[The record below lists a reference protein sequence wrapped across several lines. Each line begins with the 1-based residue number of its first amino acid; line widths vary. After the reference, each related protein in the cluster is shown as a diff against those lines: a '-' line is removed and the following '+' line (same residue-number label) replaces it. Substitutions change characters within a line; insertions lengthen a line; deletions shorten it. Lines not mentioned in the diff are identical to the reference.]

1 MSPTRRSG
9 LGKGLSSLIPADVKS
24 DGSTFREIDVDTVV
38 PNRYQPR
45 DHFDEETLSSLA
57 ASIAEVGVIQ
67 PIVVRATDEGYELI
81 AGERRWRA
89 ARRANLPSIPAI
101 VRDSDDLGSL
111 ETAVVENLH
120 RQDLNAL
127 EEAAAYQ
134 QLIEDFSFTQEQ
146 VATRVGR
153 SRSAVANTIRLLQL
167 PGSVQRLVI
176 EGQLSAGHA
185 RALLATADQAEQER
199 VAQLIVRERLTV
211 RETEELLRGGDA
223 DEVDDDNVGND
234 TGAGKT
240 KPSSKTAG
248 ETKDAGVL
256 ELEELLAS
264 RLETRVKVQLGKGPG
279 RLVIDFADLTD
290 LERIYRV
297 ITPPGTTVCAKCVTF
312 VTQTCLWKNL
322 GVNGGH
328 PLEDPGDTSG
338 QWLVGS
344 KDRPIAPAGECVAE
358 RQRQCRHSLDHA
370 RGFANATP
378 HGRHACLA

>member
-1 MSPTRRSG
+1 VSPTRRSG
-9 LGKGLSSLIPADVKS
+9 LGKGLSSLIPADVET
-24 DGSTFREIDVDTVV
+24 DGSTFREIDIDAVV

-67 PIVVRATDEGYELI
+67 PIVVRSTDEGYELI

-89 ARRANLPSIPAI
+89 ARRANLPSIPALI
-101 VRDSDDLGSL
+101 RDSDDLGSL

-134 QLIEDFSFTQEQ
+134 QLIEDFDLTQEE

-153 SRSAVANTIRLLQL
+153 SRSSVANTIRLLQL
-167 PGSVQRLVI
+167 SGSVQRLVI

-185 RALLATADQAEQER
+185 RALLAAPDHAEQER
-199 VAQLIVRERLTV
+199 LAQQIVSERLTV
-211 RETEELLRGGDA
+211 REIENLLRDGELTDDA
-223 DEVDDDNVGND
+223 DDDEESSDGKR
-234 TGAGKT
+234 AGKR

-248 ETKDAGVL
+248 GTKDAGVL

-279 RLVIDFADLTD
+279 RLVIDFADLND

-297 ITPPGTTVCAKCVTF
+297 ITPPGTTT
-312 VTQTCLWKNL
+312 
-322 GVNGGH
+322 
-328 PLEDPGDTSG
+328 
-338 QWLVGS
+338 
-344 KDRPIAPAGECVAE
+344 
-358 RQRQCRHSLDHA
+358 
-370 RGFANATP
+370 
-378 HGRHACLA
+378 

>member
-9 LGKGLSSLIPADVKS
+9 LGKGLSSLIPADVET
-24 DGSTFREIDVDTVV
+24 DGSTFREIDVDAVV

-101 VRDSDDLGSL
+101 IRDSDDLGSL

-134 QLIEDFSFTQEQ
+134 QLIEDFNFTQEQ
-146 VATRVGR
+146 VAKRVGR
-153 SRSAVANTIRLLQL
+153 SRSAVANMIRLLHL
-167 PGSVQRLVI
+167 PGAVQRLVI

-185 RALLATADQAEQER
+185 RALLATADPAEQER
-199 VAQLIVRERLTV
+199 VAQRIVREQLTV
-211 RETEELLRGGDA
+211 RETEELLRGEDAGEADGDDA
-223 DEVDDDNVGND
+223 GTD

-279 RLVIDFADLTD
+279 RLVIDFADLSD

-297 ITPPGTTVCAKCVTF
+297 ITPPGTTT
-312 VTQTCLWKNL
+312 
-322 GVNGGH
+322 
-328 PLEDPGDTSG
+328 
-338 QWLVGS
+338 
-344 KDRPIAPAGECVAE
+344 
-358 RQRQCRHSLDHA
+358 
-370 RGFANATP
+370 
-378 HGRHACLA
+378 

>member
-9 LGKGLSSLIPADVKS
+9 LGKGLSSLIPADVET
-24 DGSTFREIDVDTVV
+24 DGSTFREINVDAVV

-101 VRDSDDLGSL
+101 IRDSDDLGSL

-134 QLIEDFSFTQEQ
+134 QLIEDFNFTQEQ

-167 PGSVQRLVI
+167 PGAVQRLVI

-185 RALLATADQAEQER
+185 RALLATADPAEQER
-199 VAQLIVRERLTV
+199 VAQHIVRERLTV
-211 RETEELLRGGDA
+211 RETEELLRGEDA
-223 DEVDDDNVGND
+223 GEADDDDAGTD
-234 TGAGKT
+234 TGPGKT

-248 ETKDAGVL
+248 ETKDASVL

-264 RLETRVKVQLGKGPG
+264 RLVTRVKVQLGKGPG
-279 RLVIDFADLTD
+279 RLVIDFADLSD

-297 ITPPGTTVCAKCVTF
+297 ITPPGTT
-312 VTQTCLWKNL
+312 
-322 GVNGGH
+322 
-328 PLEDPGDTSG
+328 S
-338 QWLVGS
+338 
-344 KDRPIAPAGECVAE
+344 
-358 RQRQCRHSLDHA
+358 
-370 RGFANATP
+370 
-378 HGRHACLA
+378 

>member
-9 LGKGLSSLIPADVKS
+9 LGKGLSSLIPADVET
-24 DGSTFREIDVDTVV
+24 DGSTFREIDIDAVV

-67 PIVVRATDEGYELI
+67 PIVVRSTDEGYELI

-89 ARRANLPSIPAI
+89 ARRANLPSIPALI
-101 VRDSDDLGSL
+101 RDSDDLGSL

-134 QLIEDFSFTQEQ
+134 QLIEDFDLTQEE

-153 SRSAVANTIRLLQL
+153 SRSSVANTIRLLQL
-167 PGSVQRLVI
+167 SGSVQRLVI

-185 RALLATADQAEQER
+185 RALLAAPDHAEQER
-199 VAQLIVRERLTV
+199 LAQQIVSERLTV
-211 RETEELLRGGDA
+211 REIENLLRDGELTDDA
-223 DEVDDDNVGND
+223 DDDEESSDGKR
-234 TGAGKT
+234 AGKR

-248 ETKDAGVL
+248 GTKDAGVL

-279 RLVIDFADLTD
+279 RLVIDFADLID

-297 ITPPGTTVCAKCVTF
+297 ITPPGTTT
-312 VTQTCLWKNL
+312 
-322 GVNGGH
+322 
-328 PLEDPGDTSG
+328 
-338 QWLVGS
+338 
-344 KDRPIAPAGECVAE
+344 
-358 RQRQCRHSLDHA
+358 
-370 RGFANATP
+370 
-378 HGRHACLA
+378 

>member
-9 LGKGLSSLIPADVKS
+9 LGKGLSSLIPADVET
-24 DGSTFREIDVDTVV
+24 DGSTFREIDVDAVV

-67 PIVVRATDEGYELI
+67 PIVVRATDKGYELI

-101 VRDSDDLGSL
+101 IRDSDDLGSL

-134 QLIEDFSFTQEQ
+134 QLIEDFNFTQEQ

-153 SRSAVANTIRLLQL
+153 SRSAIANTIRLLQL
-167 PGSVQRLVI
+167 PGAVQRLVI

-185 RALLATADQAEQER
+185 RALLVAADPAEQER
-199 VAQLIVRERLTV
+199 VAQRIVRDRLTV
-211 RETEELLRGGDA
+211 RETEELLRGEDAGEADGDDA
-223 DEVDDDNVGND
+223 GTD

-279 RLVIDFADLTD
+279 RLVIDFADLSD

-297 ITPPGTTVCAKCVTF
+297 ITPPGTT
-312 VTQTCLWKNL
+312 
-322 GVNGGH
+322 
-328 PLEDPGDTSG
+328 S
-338 QWLVGS
+338 
-344 KDRPIAPAGECVAE
+344 
-358 RQRQCRHSLDHA
+358 
-370 RGFANATP
+370 
-378 HGRHACLA
+378 